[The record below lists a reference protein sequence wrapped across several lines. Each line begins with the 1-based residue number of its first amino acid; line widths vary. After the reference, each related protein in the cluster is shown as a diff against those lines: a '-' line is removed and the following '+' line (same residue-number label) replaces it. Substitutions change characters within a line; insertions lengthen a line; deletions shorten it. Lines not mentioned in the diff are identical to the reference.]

1 MQKLWLHIWRGYL
14 RLGMFFYFKRVKVY
28 GIENIPKNKPVLIL
42 GNHRNALL
50 DALLVACY
58 SNRFNHFLTRAGVF
72 KKETISKF
80 LKSLQMLPVYRI
92 RDGWGNLTNNNAI
105 FEKCTELLHNNK
117 TVVIFPE
124 GGHNLV
130 RRVRPLSKGFTR
142 IVFDSLEKYPEL
154 DLQLVPIG
162 LNFQKTLGCPDRAS
176 IIYGKPIS
184 AKQFVSKKRNES
196 VVNLKTKIQAEM
208 AKLTTDIPKENY
220 DEFLEKLDGLNVDYL
235 NPDEVNKCIDNNFE
249 DCKVMK
255 SSKLNW
261 LRNILKYLLI
271 VNLIIPYLVW
281 KKVAQP
287 KIKEL
292 EFTATFR
299 FAIALTLV
307 PIYLIIVCLVL
318 GSVFNFTIA
327 LWYLVF
333 SLVLALFAV
342 KL

>member
-105 FEKCTELLHNNK
+105 FEKCTELLYNNK

-196 VVNLKTKIQAEM
+196 VVNLKTKVQAEM

-249 DCKVMK
+249 DCKVRK

-271 VNLIIPYLVW
+271 INLIVPYLVW

>member
-249 DCKVMK
+249 DCKIRK

-261 LRNILKYLLI
+261 LRSILKYLLI
-271 VNLIIPYLVW
+271 INLIVPYLVW

>member
-220 DEFLEKLDGLNVDYL
+220 DEFLEKLNGLNVDYL

-249 DCKVMK
+249 DCKIRK

-261 LRNILKYLLI
+261 LRSILKYLLI
-271 VNLIIPYLVW
+271 INLIVPYLVW

>member
-1 MQKLWLHIWRGYL
+1 M
-14 RLGMFFYFKRVKVY
+14 
-28 GIENIPKNKPVLIL
+28 
-42 GNHRNALL
+42 
-50 DALLVACY
+50 
-58 SNRFNHFLTRAGVF
+58 
-72 KKETISKF
+72 
-80 LKSLQMLPVYRI
+80 
-92 RDGWGNLTNNNAI
+92 
-105 FEKCTELLHNNK
+105 
-117 TVVIFPE
+117 
-124 GGHNLV
+124 
-130 RRVRPLSKGFTR
+130 
-142 IVFDSLEKYPEL
+142 
-154 DLQLVPIG
+154 
-162 LNFQKTLGCPDRAS
+162 NFQKTLGCPDRAS

-196 VVNLKTKIQAEM
+196 VVNLKTKIQVEK

-220 DEFLEKLDGLNVDYL
+220 DKILEKLDGLNVDYL

-249 DCKVMK
+249 DCTVRK

-261 LRNILKYLLI
+261 LRSILKYLLI
-271 VNLIIPYLVW
+271 INLIVPYLVW

>member
-154 DLQLVPIG
+154 NLQLVPIG

-176 IIYGKPIS
+176 IIYGKPIA

-220 DEFLEKLDGLNVDYL
+220 DKILEKLDGLNVDYL

-249 DCKVMK
+249 DCKVRK

-261 LRNILKYLLI
+261 LRSILKYLLI
-271 VNLIIPYLVW
+271 INLIFPYLVW

-287 KIKEL
+287 KINEL